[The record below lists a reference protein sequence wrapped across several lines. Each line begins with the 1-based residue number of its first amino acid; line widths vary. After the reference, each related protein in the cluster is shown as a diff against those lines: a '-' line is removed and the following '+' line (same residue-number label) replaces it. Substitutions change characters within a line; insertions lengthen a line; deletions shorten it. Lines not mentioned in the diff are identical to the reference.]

1 MMNQEIKNNLQDS
14 VKKIKSLLV
23 VETSQM
29 GELNKFHIF
38 DAHNDSEGL
47 KMLFF
52 TLEFNINSGIEF
64 TDVVDSLKNTEKLLI
79 KLFNRFSIDKNGKVK
94 SINEENLK
102 YAGSI
107 VGQINY
113 NIEEESIKLSIDISF
128 N

>member
-38 DAHNDSEGL
+38 DTHNDSEGL

-102 YAGSI
+102 YAGSL